1 MIRKFKHIIIIIA
14 ALILSLV
21 SAIITEINSF
31 TGSEA
36 VVEASKPEETI
47 KNLCKLQ
54 DSITNDII
62 NRIVEEQ
69 KLENYFFDV
78 TKNLFKEYESG
89 IFIYQNDTL
98 QSWSTNRIPAPID
111 IETINS
117 DNRLIKLSD
126 GWYLK
131 TIKTHNNLNIIGLC
145 LISHDYS
152 YQNELLSSNFNKTFN
167 LPCKAKFSSKQDEHS
182 YEVKHNDTVLFYIN
196 YANISPNN
204 YILQVLSLVFWI
216 ISTILFLTLLVLIF
230 KISAKITK
238 LYWLLLLALC
248 ADLIILRF
256 LMLKFGFPTIFYQF
270 KLFSPELFAQ
280 NFWLPSLGDY
290 LINAI
295 CFFVFAAVFQKYFT
309 YKPGKANNTAIGIIM
324 ISVIGFSLIF
334 YSFIIDSFNNLVI
347 NSSIEFTFASIINI
361 SAYSIVGL
369 TIILL
374 IIFSFLLIFD
384 RIIRQ
389 LESLINYKIFIPL
402 LLVLSTAYYFL
413 FISQQSA
420 ISLTFFIFVISI
432 VSWIRLTKKDYS
444 IYSLILIIIAISM
457 ISAEEFTSISNE
469 KEEDIRKVLA
479 ANLANERD
487 AGAEFFI
494 TILNHEINDNKELT
508 KYVMQKDHEKVY
520 NIIYENH
527 FKKYLNKYD
536 LQISICEGNDSLFIK
551 PDDLYTHCLTFFSEI
566 LSETGIPIPE
576 TNFYYLDN
584 HNGRISY
591 FGYFQ
596 YLINDSTQRNL
607 FIEIDSKI
615 FSEGLGY
622 PELLL
627 DKAFATK
634 STLKAYSFAK
644 YNKGRLIDFKGT
656 YEYPL
661 VIQKPENQTEEYY
674 LVQNNNYSH
683 LYYTPDPDTIIVISL
698 KRERYST
705 KLVAFSII
713 FFILF
718 IINNLI
724 QLLKSLN
731 KKGALKPGSMKNKI
745 QVSIM
750 SILLLSL
757 ILTGSISYYFI
768 LEGYKQR
775 QIQNLQDK
783 VRSVQVEVE
792 HKIGNEP
799 YLSEDIREFTEFSL
813 IKFSN
818 VFFTDINIYD
828 LNGLLFASSRNEI
841 YENGLQGRFIKP
853 QAIQEFKLYK
863 SGMVIIEEQIGKL
876 KYLSAYIPFRNY
888 NNEVI
893 AYLNLPY
900 FAHQDEFQ
908 KEISEFIIA
917 FTNVFMIL
925 LLVSILIGVFIG
937 NQLTKPLALI
947 QEKIRTID
955 IGKKGEK
962 IDYKRRDELGG
973 LIKEYNRKID
983 ELAISAQKLAQ
994 SERESAW
1001 REMAKQ
1007 IAHEIKNP
1015 LTPMKLSVQH
1025 LVHSYEP
1032 NNKDWQKTLDKMSK
1046 TIIEQ
1051 IDTLSAIATEFSN
1064 FAKMPI
1070 PINERVNL
1078 IHKIYN
1084 TSELFKQEN
1093 NITINFITNN
1103 INEAI
1108 ITADKE
1114 QILRVF
1120 NNLLKNSIQAI
1131 PDDQHGIITIEIN
1144 EEINHY
1150 ILKIADNGTGISDEM
1165 KPKIFQPN
1173 FTTKSSG
1180 MGLGLSMVRN
1190 IIANI
1195 GGEIWF
1201 ETELGQGT
1209 SFYIRFP
1216 KPDVNP

>member
-1 MIRKFKHIIIIIA
+1 MKLSLKHIILVVVTL
-14 ALILSLV
+14 LISV
-21 SAIITEINSF
+21 GTAIITEKKSF
-31 TGSEA
+31 IGQEA
-36 VVEASKPEETI
+36 VIEAAKPEKTL
-47 KNLCKLQ
+47 NDLSKLQ
-54 DSITNDII
+54 DSLTKSII
-62 NRIVEEQ
+62 NQLAKEVEFES
-69 KLENYFFDV
+69 NFFDI
-78 TKNLFKEYESG
+78 TKTLFKQYESG
-89 IFIYQNDTL
+89 IFIYQNGTL
-98 QSWSTNRIPAPID
+98 INWSTNRIPAPIN
-111 IETINS
+111 ISNVST
-117 DNRLIKLSD
+117 DNNLIKLQD
-126 GWYLK
+126 GWYLNNHK
-131 TIKTHNNLNIIGLC
+131 TYKDLHILGLS

-152 YQNELLSSNFNKTFN
+152 YENELLSNNFNKTFN
-167 LPCKAKFSSKQDEHS
+167 LPCKAKFSSKPDEYS
-182 YEVKHNDTVLFYIN
+182 YGVKHNDTVLFYIN
-196 YANISPNN
+196 YANISPNS
-204 YILQVLSLVFWI
+204 YTLQVVSLVFWI
-216 ISTILFLTLLVLIF
+216 ISTMLFLILLVLTF
-230 KISAKITK
+230 KLCTNITK
-238 LYWLLLLALC
+238 LHWLLLLALC

-256 LMLKFGFPTIFYQF
+256 LMLKFGFPAIFYQF

-290 LINAI
+290 LLNAI
-295 CFFVFAAVFQKYFT
+295 CFFVFAAVFQKYFKYT
-309 YKPGKANNTAIGIIM
+309 PGKAHKAAVLVIM
-324 ISVIGFSLIF
+324 ISVISLALVF
-334 YSFIIDSFNNLVI
+334 FSFIIDSFNNLVV
-347 NSSIEFTFASIINI
+347 NSSIQFTFASIINI
-361 SAYSIVGL
+361 SAYSLVGL
-369 TIILL
+369 TIIIL

-384 RIIRQ
+384 RIIKQ
-389 LESLINYKIFIPL
+389 LSDLINYKVFLPL
-402 LLVLSTAYYFL
+402 LLVLSAAYYFI
-413 FISQQSA
+413 FITNQSTLSL
-420 ISLTFFIFVISI
+420 ISFVIVIAI
-432 VSWIRLTKKDYS
+432 VSLIKLTKKDYS
-444 IYSLILIIIAISM
+444 IYSIILIIIAVSI
-457 ISAEEFTSISNE
+457 ITAEEFTSISNE

-494 TILNHEINDNKELT
+494 TILNNEIKENHELT
-508 KYVMQKDHEKVY
+508 NHVLNKDNNEVY
-520 NIIYENH
+520 NIIYEKH

-536 LQISICEGNDSLFIK
+536 LQISICEGNDSLLIK
-551 PDDLYTHCLTFFSEI
+551 PDDIYTHCLTFFSEI

-644 YNKGRLIDFKGT
+644 YNNGRLIDYNGT

-661 VIQKPENQTEEYY
+661 VLQKPENQTEEYY

-718 IINNLI
+718 IINNII
-724 QLLKSLN
+724 QLIKSLN

-757 ILTGSISYYFI
+757 ILTGGISYYFI
-768 LEGYKQR
+768 LDGYKQR

-799 YLSEDIREFTEFSL
+799 YLSENIREFTEFSL

-828 LNGLLFASSRNEI
+828 LEGLLFASSRNEI

-853 QAIQEFKLYK
+853 QAIQEFNIHN
-863 SGMVIIEEQIGKL
+863 SGMVVIEEQIGEL
-876 KYLSAYIPFRNY
+876 KFLSAYIPFRNY

-900 FAHQDEFQ
+900 FAHQDDFQ

-962 IDYKRRDELGG
+962 IDYRRRDELGG
-973 LIKEYNRKID
+973 LIREYNRKID

-1032 NNKDWQKTLDKMSK
+1032 NNKDWHKTLDKMSK

-1070 PINERVNL
+1070 PRNERVNL
-1078 IHKIYN
+1078 IQKIHN

-1093 NITINFITNN
+1093 NITINLNTNN
-1103 INEAI
+1103 INEAVI
-1108 ITADKE
+1108 NADKE

-1131 PDDQHGIITIEIN
+1131 PDDRHGIVTIEIS
-1144 EEINHY
+1144 EEPYHY
-1150 ILKIADNGTGISDEM
+1150 LVKIADNGTGISDEM

-1201 ETELGQGT
+1201 DTELEQGT
-1209 SFYIRFP
+1209 NFYIRLP